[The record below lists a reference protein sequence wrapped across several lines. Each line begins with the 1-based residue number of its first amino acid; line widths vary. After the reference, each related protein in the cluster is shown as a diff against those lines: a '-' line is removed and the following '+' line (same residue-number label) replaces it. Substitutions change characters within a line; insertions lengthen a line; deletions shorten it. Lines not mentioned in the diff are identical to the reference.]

1 MENNISI
8 NRANHPNTN
17 ECVFDNKFFYR
28 NFSKM
33 KFQSEYD
40 RDLIDNLLNVFISDS
55 QLLTVEPAFRTIT
68 LRLILENLENL
79 ILQGPI
85 DKNHLNLF
93 NKIYFTYV
101 SGIKL
106 NIMTNKT
113 IKENGYDLLETEW
126 LDYKKDFNST
136 INSIVSQPYLLIPF
150 NLEVTITGIIWIY
163 FRLSFTT

>member
-1 MENNISI
+1 M
-8 NRANHPNTN
+8 
-17 ECVFDNKFFYR
+17 
-28 NFSKM
+28 
-33 KFQSEYD
+33 
-40 RDLIDNLLNVFISDS
+40 
-55 QLLTVEPAFRTIT
+55 
-68 LRLILENLENL
+68 ENLENL

-106 NIMTNKT
+106 NIMTNKI

-136 INSIVSQPYLLIPF
+136 INTIVSQPYLLIPF